1 MCNADI
7 MLLPRIEGRISSLAL
22 LNGRKKKNPLLY
34 LVFTTFNRLIFINKT
49 LSTGF

>member
-1 MCNADI
+1 MCNANI

-22 LNGRKKKNPLLY
+22 LNGRKKNPLLY